1 MSLAIALGLLVG
13 TLFVLPL
20 VVPLPPLRDTVPPE
34 ALADPDSQFV
44 VLDGITVHYKAAG
57 AGETGF
63 VLLHGFGASTFSWRE
78 VLSAFSAWGN
88 TVAFDRP
95 GFGLTE
101 RPLAWV
107 GANPYA
113 AESQIAFALCL
124 MDELGIEKAILVGH
138 SAGGG
143 IALLTALTHPERV
156 AALVLIS
163 PATGGGGPFPAWL
176 RPVLATPQARRLGPL
191 LVRRIRTQGPDILS
205 QSWHDPSL
213 LTPEVIIGYEK
224 PLRAQ
229 DWDRALWEV
238 TLAARPAEVASRL
251 GWISVPT
258 LVVTGDDDRIVPAER
273 SREIAARIPG
283 AELVALASCGHL
295 PHEERPAEFLDAV
308 QLFLSRHGFIRPP
321 QVEADTP

>member
-44 VLDGITVHYKAAG
+44 VLDGISVHYKAAG

-78 VLSAFSAWGN
+78 VLSAFSTWGN

-113 AESQIAFALCL
+113 AESQIAFALRL

-176 RPVLATPQARRLGPL
+176 RPVLATPQARRLGL
-191 LVRRIRTQGPDILS
+191 LFIRRIQDQGREILS
-205 QSWHDPSL
+205 QSWHDPGKI
-213 LTPEVIIGYEK
+213 TPSVRAGYEL
-224 PLRAQ
+224 PLRTEN
-229 DWDRALWEV
+229 WDRGLWEF
-238 TLAARPAEVASRL
+238 TLAARPTGISDRL
-251 GWISVPT
+251 GGIGVPS
-258 LVVTGDDDRIVPAER
+258 LVITGDDDRIVPLEK
-273 SREIAARIPG
+273 SRELAARIPG
-283 AELVALASCGHL
+283 AELAVLAACGHL
-295 PHEERPAEFLDAV
+295 PHEERPMEFLDAV
-308 QLFLSRHGFIRPP
+308 GAFLSRHGLIPGPEAKTDPP
-321 QVEADTP
+321 

>member
-1 MSLAIALGLLVG
+1 MTTAIALGLLVG
-13 TLFVLPL
+13 VLFFLPL
-20 VVPLPPLRDTVPPE
+20 VIPIPSLADTVPPE
-34 ALADPDSQFV
+34 DLADPDSQFATLSNV
-44 VLDGITVHYKAAG
+44 RVHHKHSG
-57 AGETGF
+57 TGEPGF

-78 VLSAFSAWGN
+78 VLPTFAAWGS

-101 RPLAWV
+101 RPLAWK
-107 GANPYA
+107 GPNPYA
-113 AESQIAFALCL
+113 PEAQVAFTVGL
-124 MDELGIEKAILVGH
+124 MDRLGIERAILVGH

-143 IALLTALTHPERV
+143 IALLTALTYPDRV
-156 AALVLIS
+156 AALVLVA
-163 PATGGGGPFPAWL
+163 PATGGSGPIPSWL
-176 RPVLATPQARRLGPL
+176 RPLLATPQARRLGPL
-191 LVRRIRTQGPDILS
+191 LVRRIRTRGPDILS

-213 LTPEVIIGYEK
+213 LTPEVIVGYEK
-224 PLRAQ
+224 ALRAQ

-258 LVVTGDDDRIVPAER
+258 LVVTGDDDQIIPAER

-283 AELVALASCGHL
+283 AELVVLASCGHL

-321 QVEADTP
+321 QVGADTP